1 METQGNFSIR
11 KAEKQD
17 AQLVL
22 DFIKKIADY
31 EKLSDQVVVTRE
43 LLEEFVFDR
52 GEAEVLIGETYGKP
66 VGFALYFKNF
76 STFLGRTGIHLEDLF
91 VDPDQRG
98 KGYGKLLFQAVAKI
112 ARDQGCQRLEW
123 TCLNWNQPSID
134 FYHYMG
140 AEPLSQWTTY
150 RLAGEAIEEALEK

>member
-1 METQGNFSIR
+1 METQSNFTIW
-11 KAEKQD
+11 KAEKKD

-22 DFIKKIADY
+22 DFIKKIAEY
-31 EKLSDQVVVTRE
+31 EKMSDQVVATKE
-43 LLEEFVFDR
+43 ILEEFVFER
-52 GEAEVLIGETYGKP
+52 QAAEVLIGEADGKP
-66 VGFALYFKNF
+66 VGFALYFQNF

-98 KGYGKLLFQAVAKI
+98 KGYGKRLFQAVAKI
-112 ARDQGCQRLEW
+112 AAERGCQRLEW

-140 AEPLSQWTTY
+140 AAPLSEWTTF
-150 RLAGEAIEEALEK
+150 RLAGDAIEAALEK

>member
-1 METQGNFSIR
+1 METQQDFIIR
-11 KAEKQD
+11 KAEKKD
-17 AQLVL
+17 AGLVL
-22 DFIKKIADY
+22 DFIKKIAEY
-31 EKLSDQVVVTRE
+31 EKMSDQVVATKE

-52 GEAEVLIGETYGKP
+52 EAAEVLIGEAGGRP

-91 VDPDQRG
+91 VDPAERG
-98 KGYGKLLFQAVAKI
+98 KGYGKGLFQAVCSI
-112 ARDQGCQRLEW
+112 AAERGCQRLEW

-140 AEPLSQWTTY
+140 AVPLSEWTTF
-150 RLAGEAIEEALEK
+150 RLAGGAIEAALDK